1 MEGRR
6 GNLILHPAH
15 PEPVEGSSS
24 LPLSR
29 HCARLIAIMGG
40 VRLTFYG
47 GVEEIGGNKILL
59 EDGEH
64 RLFLDFGFPYK
75 RHKQFYEEYL
85 KPRSGAGLLDP
96 LTMCLLPPLEGL
108 YRDDLATPGLWQQ
121 FRNAPSYRQLEDV
134 DGVLLTHAHLDH
146 SGHIAFLRED
156 IPVYSTAT
164 TAFIA
169 KSIQDSGKADFDQ
182 QVCYFDR
189 KQPGCPTGWKQ
200 EALLTTD
207 KKQQRQFCLAD
218 AELKALSEEAVKFWL
233 KSPGQKPLNSCSLN
247 AHSGCSFNLRCFPV
261 DHSIPG
267 ACAWGIE
274 TGSGWI
280 IYSGDLR
287 LHGKR
292 AQLTRKFI
300 DDAASLYPR
309 ALILEGTNVT
319 RDKNVAESEV
329 YENGFKAIKGAGGL
343 VIADFP
349 PRDVN
354 RLLTFLQIAR
364 DTGRK
369 LAILPKDAYLLKTM
383 RLLEPEIPDIAQEKS
398 IVIYQDTIASK
409 SPNQWLQNLCKEHG
423 SKMVLAEDVR
433 SAEDKFILCFS
444 FFDINELPSLRPR
457 SGSLYV
463 FSSSEPHDEE
473 QEIDFRRLHKWLE
486 HFGIKGFGLPV
497 EKNGD
502 WEIPEAERG
511 LHASGHA
518 CGPDLLE
525 VALGIKPEVLIP
537 VHSEHP
543 DFYIDHLSNMEVKV
557 VLPIVGGTL
566 EV

>member
-1 MEGRR
+1 
-6 GNLILHPAH
+6 
-15 PEPVEGSSS
+15 V
-24 LPLSR
+24 
-29 HCARLIAIMGG
+29 
-40 VRLTFYG
+40 VKLTFYG
-47 GVEEIGGNKILL
+47 GVKEIGGNKILL
-59 EDGEH
+59 EDGER

-85 KPRSGAGLLDP
+85 KPRGGAGLLDP
-96 LTMCLLPPLEGL
+96 LTMGLLPPLEGL
-108 YRDDLATPGLWQQ
+108 YRDDLETPGLWKQ
-121 FRNAPSYRQLEDV
+121 FRQAEHYRNLGHV
-134 DGVLLTHAHLDH
+134 DGVLLSHGHLDH
-146 SGHIAFLRED
+146 SGHIAFLRDD

-189 KQPGCPTGWKQ
+189 KEPGKPAGWKQ

-218 AELKALSEEAVKFWL
+218 AELNALSEDAVKFWL
-233 KSPGQKPLNSCSLN
+233 KSPGQKPLISCSLN
-247 AHSGCSFNLRCFPV
+247 SHSGCSLNLRCFPV

-274 TGSGWI
+274 TSSGWI

-287 LHGKR
+287 KHGKR
-292 AQLTRKFI
+292 GEFTRKFI
-300 DDAASLYPR
+300 EDAGSLHPR

-319 RDKNVAESEV
+319 RAKNVAESEV
-329 YENGFKAIKGAGGL
+329 YENGFKAIKDATGL

-349 PRDVN
+349 PRDVD

-383 RLLEPEIPDIAQEKS
+383 RLLEPEIPEIAREAS
-398 IVIYQDTIASK
+398 IVIYQDTVASK
-409 SPNQWLQNLCKEHG
+409 SPNQWLQNLCKEYG
-423 SKMVLAEDVR
+423 GKMILAEDVR

-473 QEIDFRRLHKWLE
+473 QEIDFRRLHQWLK
-486 HFGIKGFGLPV
+486 HFGIRGFGLPV
-497 EKNGD
+497 ENDGE

-518 CGPDLLE
+518 CGPDLLD
-525 VALGIKPEVLIP
+525 VARGIKPEILIP

-543 DFYIDHLSNMEVKV
+543 DFYIDHLSGSGIDIILPNVGRIIEV
-557 VLPIVGGTL
+557 
-566 EV
+566 